1 MSNKPRIWTKPF
13 ISLFTT
19 NLAIFIVF
27 YGLITTLPLYAK
39 GTLSRTDEE
48 AGLLLS
54 VFLLSSIIV
63 RPFSGKL
70 LDWVGKRKMLWIS
83 LVFYIICTFLYFIIP
98 AFGGLLVLRFIHGIW
113 FSIVTTA
120 TGSIAAD
127 QVPEKRRGTG
137 LGYFAM
143 STNLAVVVGP
153 FIGLLIVQYF
163 TFDSLFIVMSALI
176 MIGGFVSLMTP
187 ADDVLLHRRV
197 SSKLTFGDLI
207 ERKAFP
213 IALLGSLISFSYA
226 SILSYLSIYA
236 QEKEMLGLASFFFV
250 FFAGVMLLSRP
261 FTGRI
266 FDEKGPYALL
276 FPGLIAFFI
285 GLVLLAT
292 MQNGFTF
299 MTAGVFVGLGYGA
312 LVPSLQAM
320 AIQKTARE
328 RSGYATAT
336 FFTMFD
342 LGIVLGSYFLGMVAM
357 YHSYKAVYLV
367 AASLIL
373 VVFLFLLIK
382 KRSEQHA
389 QNLV

>member
-1 MSNKPRIWTKPF
+1 M
-13 ISLFTT
+13 
-19 NLAIFIVF
+19 
-27 YGLITTLPLYAK
+27 
-39 GTLSRTDEE
+39 LSRTDEE

-120 TGSIAAD
+120 TGAIAAD

-163 TFDSLFIVMSALI
+163 TFDSLFIVMSAL
-176 MIGGFVSLMTP
+176 MVIGGFVSLMTP
-187 ADDVLLHRRV
+187 ADDVQVHRRV

-276 FPGLIAFFI
+276 FPGLISFFI
-285 GLVLLAT
+285 GLVLLAN
-292 MQNGFTF
+292 MQSAFTF

-357 YHSYKAVYLV
+357 YYSYKAVYLV

-373 VVFLFLLIK
+373 VIFLFLLIK

-389 QNLV
+389 QS